1 MKKKMML
8 VALISAIPL
17 MGLRRWFYRVLM
29 RYEIPPSSKIGFL
42 TVIAV
47 SSFRLGE
54 HVKIG
59 MLNLFKGPIDVQIGD
74 SARIG
79 RLNRFTCSWH
89 VTQARFN
96 ERHYTPRLKL
106 GAGSLVL
113 DEHFFDV
120 YGEISI
126 GDGSW
131 IAGHGSQFWTH
142 GLSVEDRDIRI
153 GDNNY
158 IGSAVRFAPGT
169 SIGNNNIVALGSV
182 ILSKLEYDSSLIS
195 GFPAKAFRSIEE
207 DLKKGKYRFNF
218 DDWND

>member
-1 MKKKMML
+1 MKKIVL
-8 VALISAIPL
+8 AALISAMPL
-17 MGLRRWFYRVLM
+17 AGLRRWFYRVLM
-29 RYEIPPSSKIGFL
+29 GYEIPASSKTGFL

-54 HVKIG
+54 QVNIG
-59 MLNLFKGPIDVQIGD
+59 MLNLFKGPIDVRIGD

-79 RLNRFTCSWH
+79 KCNRFTCSWH
-89 VTQARFN
+89 ITQDRFKG
-96 ERHYTPRLKL
+96 RHYTPRLTL
-106 GAGSLVL
+106 GARSLVL

-126 GDGSW
+126 GEGSW

-158 IGSAVRFAPGT
+158 IGSAVRFSPGT

-182 ILSKLEYDSSLIS
+182 VLSKLVCDSSLIS
-195 GFPAKAFRSIEE
+195 GFPAKPFRSIEE
-207 DLKKGKYRFNF
+207 DLKKGKYRFSF
-218 DDWND
+218 DDWKD